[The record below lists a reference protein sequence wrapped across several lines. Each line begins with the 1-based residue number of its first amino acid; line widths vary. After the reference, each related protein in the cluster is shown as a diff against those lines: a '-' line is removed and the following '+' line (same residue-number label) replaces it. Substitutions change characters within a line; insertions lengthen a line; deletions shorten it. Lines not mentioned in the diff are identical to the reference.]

1 MFSRYFLSK
10 ITRILFFLLLVVVGL
25 FLLFGGLK
33 DLKKLSYG
41 ERLALKIGGPVSKS
55 AAFSGLGLR
64 RLLDHYLFLVGV
76 EKENELL
83 RQRVAYLEAEL
94 AKAQEA
100 RLENE
105 RLRKLSGILNQFET
119 SSPVVA
125 RVIGRPISSWQGV
138 IIIDQGLKAG
148 ILPEMP
154 VLGKTPFG
162 PAGVVGQVIGVE
174 ENYAKVL
181 LITDP
186 SSAVDALIQ
195 RSRERGLL
203 RGRGKGKCFLD
214 YVSAEADV
222 RKNDVVITSGF
233 DALFPKGLLL
243 GYVSR
248 IRVGRSK
255 GLFKPIEVK
264 PAVNLEKIEEVIV
277 LRKVKLK

>member
-1 MFSRYFLSK
+1 MFFKDFIPKIIRIVIFL
-10 ITRILFFLLLVVVGL
+10 IVCGAGL
-25 FLLFGGLK
+25 FLIFGGLK
-33 DLKKLSYG
+33 DFKALSYG

-55 AAFSGLGLR
+55 AALSGLNLR
-64 RLLDHYLFLVGV
+64 HFFDYYLFLVGV
-76 EKENELL
+76 KKENELL
-83 RQRVAYLEAEL
+83 RQRIAYLEAEL
-94 AKAQEA
+94 AKAREA
-100 RLENE
+100 QLENE
-105 RLRKLSGILNQFET
+105 RLRKLSKIIDQFET

-125 RVIGRPISSWQGV
+125 RVIGRPIISWQGI

-181 LITDP
+181 LLTDP
-186 SSAVDALIQ
+186 SSAIDALIQ

-203 RGRGKGKCFLD
+203 RGRGPNKCILD

-222 RKNDVVITSGF
+222 RENDMVVTSGF

-248 IRVGRSK
+248 IKAGRSQ
-255 GLFKPIEVK
+255 GLFKPIEIK
-264 PAVNLEKIEEVIV
+264 PAVKLDNIEEVIV